1 MSVLAVAKFATNV
14 AHAALSDRVTQ
25 LEADDG
31 SFMLSVDYDT
41 GMLVQTGSVNGTFG
55 VDYETGYL
63 TFTPAPASGSVSS
76 FLMVRQA
83 TLKLCTI
90 PTIA

>member
-1 MSVLAVAKFATNV
+1 MAKKKLSPLGLLLKKMSVLAVAKFATNV

-25 LEADDG
+25 LEANDG

-63 TFTPAPASGSVSS
+63 TFTPAPASGNS
-76 FLMVRQA
+76 
-83 TLKLCTI
+83 
-90 PTIA
+90 

>member
-1 MSVLAVAKFATNV
+1 
-14 AHAALSDRVTQ
+14 LSDRVTQ

-63 TFTPAPASGSVSS
+63 TFTPAPASGNS
-76 FLMVRQA
+76 
-83 TLKLCTI
+83 
-90 PTIA
+90 